1 MGLAALKALYQ
12 LAKMI
17 KEAKDNVE
25 FIAERVHIT
34 ESIEHVI
41 SIQLGHLGETTKM
54 DANMEKILDGV
65 KTRLVKLQ
73 RASRRMKLKY
83 QPLLKILEGLGG
95 NSSLVKDMTSKLSK
109 ALQSAVMALGSLSVM
124 MRKRNDREESRAQR
138 AFSANSSH
146 AADAEE
152 VLRLQCNEIAHVHS
166 ALDSLDTLV
175 ASLRSQDDALVGA
188 MHDDEKGSQEKHK
201 MSYHLLPK
209 YTPTKTTTK
218 TEPDAK
224 SGGGLPITTSMETK
238 TETEGEGTALTLTP
252 SLDELRHTGA
262 NLLLDQAF
270 CVEDQDLVDDHK
282 LQHALGRAYT
292 PSCLAFLKRQLG
304 ETLLDD
310 DGKPN
315 LSAAK
320 VITRQRM
327 ESLLLV
333 DGRGNTGL
341 EIAVMCSA
349 ALVALDRQLDEAA
362 VLLPEVPKPL
372 SHTRHILDTIM
383 RPLVAQAL
391 SVGLLLQ
398 LEKLQE
404 ASVDDPYEIAA
415 REGETDDKSIEDSLV
430 LLETF
435 AKDFAEAHEFNL
447 APDASLLVS
456 VAIDAGDA
464 KAGLGPSTRRRLE
477 LLMAILSICNVESD
491 KDHLES
497 IESDLRAEVSL
508 LSAATTLV
516 GQSMLVRDL
525 DVGVGLASKIHELYH
540 DMTAQDAYR
549 RHGRDSASYG
559 AKRPQIQTSGAEG
572 DGPNAQRPAL
582 APSPSPEATTAI
594 ATARRRS
601 VFGSK

>member
-54 DANMEKILDGV
+54 DANMEKILEGV
-65 KTRLVKLQ
+65 KARLVKLQ

-201 MSYHLLPK
+201 MGYHLLPK
-209 YTPTKTTTK
+209 YTPTKK

-224 SGGGLPITTSMETK
+224 SGVGLPTSTSIE
-238 TETEGEGTALTLTP
+238 TETDGTALTLTP

-262 NLLLDQAF
+262 HLLLDQAF

-292 PSCLAFLKRQLG
+292 PSSLAFLKRQLG
-304 ETLLDD
+304 ESLLDD

-333 DGRGNTGL
+333 DGKGNTGL

-362 VLLPEVPKPL
+362 ALLPEVPKPL
-372 SHTRHILDTIM
+372 SHTRHITDTIM

-415 REGETDDKSIEDSLV
+415 REGEADDKSIEDSLV

-456 VAIDAGDA
+456 IAIDAGDA

-508 LSAATTLV
+508 LSAATALV
-516 GQSMLVRDL
+516 GQSMMVQDL

-559 AKRPQIQTSGAEG
+559 AKRPQIQTGGAEG
-572 DGPNAQRPAL
+572 DGPNAQRPAS
-582 APSPSPEATTAI
+582 APSSSSPEATATT